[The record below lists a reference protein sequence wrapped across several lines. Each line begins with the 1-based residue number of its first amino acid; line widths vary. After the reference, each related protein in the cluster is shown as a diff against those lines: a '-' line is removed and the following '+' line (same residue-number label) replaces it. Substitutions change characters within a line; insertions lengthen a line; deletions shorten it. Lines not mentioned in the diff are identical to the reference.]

1 MFLDLIAYNP
11 VYLMPIKK
19 IVQLCRKYNCIS
31 VVDAAHGVGV
41 LEFSIRDLDPDFFM
55 TNFNKWGY
63 KLGLDKEYEHEGN
76 QDRTSYLCVSKAIEF
91 MKKHGY
97 KEIIEYN
104 KNIAY

>member
-63 KLGLDKEYEHEGN
+63 VPCTCTLFYINEKF
-76 QDRTSYLCVSKAIEF
+76 TSDFHSHLI
-91 MKKHGY
+91 GTNY
-97 KEIIEYN
+97 K
-104 KNIAY
+104 